1 MSSSEQST
9 TLFRNVRVF
18 DGRSPVLSNGSN
30 VLVRGSTIE
39 SISTQSIDPGHS
51 EHRVEIDGG
60 GRVLMPGLIDAH
72 WHAMLASMP
81 IAAMMTA
88 DIGYL
93 NLVAGEQ
100 ATRTLHRGFTTVRD
114 AGGPSFGLKRA
125 IDDGTVAGPRIYPSG
140 AFISQTSGHGD
151 FRMPHEVPRG
161 ICGHLS
167 QVEIM
172 GASTIAD
179 GADEVLRA
187 VREQLMLG
195 ATQIKMMAGGG
206 VSSTYDPVDVT
217 QYTEAELRAGVEAA
231 ENWGTYVLVHA
242 FTPRAVQQALR
253 AGVRSI
259 EHGFLLDDATAAM
272 IAERDAWWSLQPM
285 LDDEDAIQFSEQ
297 AKRAKLRQVIAGT
310 DQAYGLAKKHGVRL
324 AWGTDTLFDGG
335 LAARQGAQL
344 AKMTRW
350 FTPAEVLKM
359 ATSDNAA
366 LCAMSGQR
374 DPYPGRLGVVEEGA
388 LADLLLVDGN
398 PLEDLQLL
406 AHPDRTL
413 LVIMKNGTIYK
424 QLTSEPHRAR

>member
-81 IAAMMTA
+81 IAAMRTA

-217 QYTEAELRAGVEAA
+217 QYTEAELRAGV
-231 ENWGTYVLVHA
+231 
-242 FTPRAVQQALR
+242 
-253 AGVRSI
+253 
-259 EHGFLLDDATAAM
+259 
-272 IAERDAWWSLQPM
+272 
-285 LDDEDAIQFSEQ
+285 
-297 AKRAKLRQVIAGT
+297 
-310 DQAYGLAKKHGVRL
+310 
-324 AWGTDTLFDGG
+324 
-335 LAARQGAQL
+335 
-344 AKMTRW
+344 
-350 FTPAEVLKM
+350 
-359 ATSDNAA
+359 
-366 LCAMSGQR
+366 
-374 DPYPGRLGVVEEGA
+374 
-388 LADLLLVDGN
+388 
-398 PLEDLQLL
+398 
-406 AHPDRTL
+406 
-413 LVIMKNGTIYK
+413 
-424 QLTSEPHRAR
+424 

>member
-1 MSSSEQST
+1 MPDSQDVP
-9 TLFRNVRVF
+9 TLFRNVLIF
-18 DGRSPVLSNGSN
+18 DGRSPVLSPKSD
-30 VLVRGSTIE
+30 VLIRGATIE
-39 SISTQSIDPGHS
+39 SISTQPSTLDHGDPH
-51 EHRVEIDGG
+51 VEIDGA

-72 WHAMLASMP
+72 WHAMMASMP
-81 IAAMMTA
+81 LAALMTA
-88 DIGYL
+88 DGGYL
-93 NLVAGEQ
+93 NLLAGVE
-100 ATRTLHRGFTTVRD
+100 ASRTLHRGFTTVRD

-125 IDDGTVAGPRIYPSG
+125 IDEGAVVGPRIYPSG

-167 QVEIM
+167 HVEIT
-172 GASTIAD
+172 GASMIAD
-179 GADEVLRA
+179 GVDEVLRA

-206 VSSTYDPVDVT
+206 VTSTYDPIDVT

-272 IAERDAWWSLQPM
+272 IAQHDAWWSLQPM
-285 LDDEDAIQFSEQ
+285 LNDEDAIQYPEP
-297 AKRAKLRQVIAGT
+297 AKRAKLQEVTAGT
-310 DQAYGLAKKHGVRL
+310 DQAYGLAKKHGVKL
-324 AWGTDTLFDGG
+324 AWGTDTLFDAG
-335 LAARQGAQL
+335 LADRQGAQL

-359 ATSDNAA
+359 ATSENAA
-366 LCAMSGQR
+366 LCEMSGQR

-398 PLEDLQLL
+398 PLDDLQLL
-406 AHPDRTL
+406 ADPDRAL
-413 LVIMKNGTIYK
+413 LVIMKNGVIYK
-424 QLTSEPHRAR
+424 QSLGEITN

>member
-60 GRVLMPGLIDAH
+60 ERVLMPGLIDAH

-93 NLVAGEQ
+93 NLIAGEQ

-151 FRMPHEVPRG
+151 FRMPHDVPRG

-172 GASTIAD
+172 GVSTIAD

-272 IAERDAWWSLQPM
+272 IAHATP
-285 LDDEDAIQFSEQ
+285 
-297 AKRAKLRQVIAGT
+297 G
-310 DQAYGLAKKHGVRL
+310 GVCSRCS
-324 AWGTDTLFDGG
+324 TT
-335 LAARQGAQL
+335 
-344 AKMTRW
+344 KTRSNS
-350 FTPAEVLKM
+350 P
-359 ATSDNAA
+359 S
-366 LCAMSGQR
+366 R
-374 DPYPGRLGVVEEGA
+374 R
-388 LADLLLVDGN
+388 
-398 PLEDLQLL
+398 
-406 AHPDRTL
+406 
-413 LVIMKNGTIYK
+413 
-424 QLTSEPHRAR
+424 SEPSYAK

>member
-18 DGRSPVLSNGSN
+18 DGPSPVLSNGSN

-93 NLVAGEQ
+93 NLIAGEQ

-167 QVEIM
+167 QIEIM

-285 LDDEDAIQFSEQ
+285 LDDEDAIQYSEQ
-297 AKRAKLRQVIAGT
+297 AKRTKLKQVIAGT
-310 DQAYGLAKKHGVRL
+310 DQAYRLAKKHGVRL
-324 AWGTDTLFDGG
+324 AW
-335 LAARQGAQL
+335 
-344 AKMTRW
+344 
-350 FTPAEVLKM
+350 
-359 ATSDNAA
+359 A
-366 LCAMSGQR
+366 LS
-374 DPYPGRLGVVEEGA
+374 
-388 LADLLLVDGN
+388 
-398 PLEDLQLL
+398 
-406 AHPDRTL
+406 T
-413 LVIMKNGTIYK
+413 
-424 QLTSEPHRAR
+424 